1 MLDFADEKGK
11 NYIAGDEWLFEGP
24 GTYIPKKEVH
34 VIENVRASII
44 GPNQAIKLRARKET
58 QVGSLPT
65 KSTTKTAGQLSGV
78 SSPLG

>member
-1 MLDFADEKGK
+1 MLDFTDEEGK

-24 GTYIPKKEVH
+24 GTYIPKKEVD

-65 KSTTKTAGQLSGV
+65 KSTIKTAGQLSGV